1 MIKLKDLIK
10 EEECHCGDSC
20 CSTKEQVNEEVI
32 TEKKEVNQVNIDKLA
47 KMTDRNYHTEARI
60 ELAKMLKNKKLIE
73 MYKHLDALHMFFRD
87 INDLKDARRRLDDML
102 FDQAKRQF
110 SNFKDV
116 YGAF

>member
-73 MYKHLDALHMFFRD
+73 MYKHIDALHMFFRD
-87 INDLKDARRRLDDML
+87 INDLSSARRRLDDML
-102 FDQAKRQF
+102 FKQAKREF